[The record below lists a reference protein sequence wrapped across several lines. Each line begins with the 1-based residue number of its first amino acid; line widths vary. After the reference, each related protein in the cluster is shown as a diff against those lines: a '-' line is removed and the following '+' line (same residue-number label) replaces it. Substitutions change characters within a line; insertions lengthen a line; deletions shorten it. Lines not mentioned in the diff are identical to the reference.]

1 MEIDYLMVIV
11 NSPARRMGTT
21 SRTKQQAAA
30 RLQDGA
36 GGGDSAVL
44 DGLPAVAIHAPP
56 PDTAALPGQRNGGG
70 RQRTQVRAGPA
81 ADRGSEEGA
90 SNSYQTHRA
99 KAVRAYSAGKA
110 HGRRNGEWLWRLLGY
125 KRGAGGCCKP
135 AMAER
140 ESVCVCLYK

>member
-99 KAVRAYSAGKA
+99 KAVCARV
-110 HGRRNGEWLWRLLGY
+110 GRRTAGEMENGF
-125 KRGAGGCCKP
+125 GGCSGLYTRCRWMLQ
-135 AMAER
+135 ACNGR
-140 ESVCVCLYK
+140 ESMCVFV